1 MRRTKNLV
9 ERGLRRLSLMCLV
22 LIIISA
28 VSNGVIF
35 GQQPKL
41 ENYKVGVI
49 APISGPA
56 SVLGKYFTQA
66 VEIETKYLNESG
78 GINGIPLK
86 LFIEDDQTN
95 PSLTIVATKKLV
107 QEGVVCICGPV
118 LTNMVLAA
126 IPEIEKAGVP
136 SICAGAGREV
146 IDPFRKWVFKIP
158 HTDTKVVHLMLKF
171 AKESLKANKVAVL
184 FQDDASGVSGAKQT
198 RELASKYGISVV
210 AEESCHA
217 SDTNMVPQLTKI
229 SKTDA
234 EAVLIFVVVG
244 PGAIVAKNS
253 YQIGF
258 KKPLVY
264 YHGAVSESLIRVAG
278 TAAEGTYF
286 VGVKPTVAEFIP
298 KSDPQKFYID
308 RFLKRLNDEKL
319 KFDTFHGNGHDS
331 LNLLAYALKKL
342 PPGTTDTQSIRDG
355 IRTELEK
362 LKNFPLL
369 NAIYT
374 FTPQDHDGAMAEAL
388 LMLEVKG
395 GKFIPAK

>member
-1 MRRTKNLV
+1 MRRANNLV
-9 ERGLRRLSLMCLV
+9 RGGLKRLSLTCLV

-28 VSNGVIF
+28 ISSGITW

-41 ENYKVGVI
+41 EYYKVGVI

-86 LFIEDDQTN
+86 LFVEDDQTN
-95 PSLTIVATKKLV
+95 PSLTVVATKKLI
-107 QEGVVCICGPV
+107 QEDVVCICGPV

-126 IPEIEKAGVP
+126 IPEIEKAGIP

-171 AKESLKANKVAVL
+171 AKGSLKVNKVAVL

-258 KKPLVY
+258 KKPLIY
-264 YHGAVSESLIRVAG
+264 YHGAVSESLIKVAG
-278 TAAEGTYF
+278 NAAEGTYF
-286 VGVKPTVAEFIP
+286 AGVKPTVAEYIP

-308 RFLKRLNDEKL
+308 RFLKRLKDENL

-342 PPGTTDTQSIRDG
+342 PPGTTNTQAIRDG
-355 IRTELEK
+355 IRMELEK

-388 LMLEVKG
+388 LMLEVKA

>member
-1 MRRTKNLV
+1 MRRTNNLI
-9 ERGLRRLSLMCLV
+9 RGSLKRLSLTCLV
-22 LIIISA
+22 FIIISA
-28 VSNGVIF
+28 ISSGITL

-41 ENYKVGVI
+41 QYYKVGVI

-56 SVLGKYFTQA
+56 AVLGKYFTQA

-86 LFIEDDQTN
+86 LFVEDDQTN
-95 PSLTIVATKKLV
+95 PSLTVVATKKLI
-107 QEGVVCICGPV
+107 QEDVVCICGPV

-126 IPEIEKAGVP
+126 IPEIEKASIP

-171 AKESLKANKVAVL
+171 AKESLKVNKVAVL

-258 KKPLVY
+258 KKPLIY
-264 YHGAVSESLIRVAG
+264 YHGAVSESLIKVAG
-278 TAAEGTYF
+278 NAAEGTYF
-286 VGVKPTVAEFIP
+286 AGVKPTV
-298 KSDPQKFYID
+298 
-308 RFLKRLNDEKL
+308 
-319 KFDTFHGNGHDS
+319 
-331 LNLLAYALKKL
+331 
-342 PPGTTDTQSIRDG
+342 
-355 IRTELEK
+355 
-362 LKNFPLL
+362 
-369 NAIYT
+369 
-374 FTPQDHDGAMAEAL
+374 
-388 LMLEVKG
+388 
-395 GKFIPAK
+395 